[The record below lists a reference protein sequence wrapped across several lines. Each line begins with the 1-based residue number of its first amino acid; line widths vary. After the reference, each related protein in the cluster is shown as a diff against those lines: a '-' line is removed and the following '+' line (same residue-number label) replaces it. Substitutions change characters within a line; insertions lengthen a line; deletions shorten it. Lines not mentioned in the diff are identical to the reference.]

1 MGAVLP
7 LLALRAFVETARH
20 GNLTR
25 AAAAMGVT
33 PGAVSQQL
41 RALQARTGVV
51 LFQRFSHGMRLT
63 PEGCPPSIPCWRATT
78 RKSTR

>member
-51 LFQRFSHGMRLT
+51 LFQRFSH
-63 PEGCPPSIPCWRATT
+63 
-78 RKSTR
+78 